1 MCVTFT
7 SVNPLND
14 IDVRVLGSLVEKDL
28 TTPEY
33 YPLSLNA
40 LVNACNQTSNRD
52 PVVKYDEPTVKSAVD
67 RLRKYS
73 LVRSIQRADARVM
86 KYMHLMRDA
95 MSLEP
100 PELAAMC
107 VLMLRGPQTVGEIRT
122 RSGRLFDFPSLEEV
136 EATLDTL
143 MTRAEPLVAR
153 LPRQPGQ
160 KEARFSQLLGGGA
173 PAVAAAAP
181 VHTMRDLSILL
192 DDRPGAL
199 ADMGDALGRAGVS
212 IEGGGAWVVD
222 GVGVAHFL
230 FNDGAAARRALDSA
244 GIEVLAER
252 EVVVQRLRQ
261 GEPGQLGKLTRRMA
275 EAGVNI
281 EVLYSDHDHQLVL
294 VVDDVEK
301 ARTVSDAWARE
312 PAHG

>member
-136 EATLDTL
+136 EATLNTL

-173 PAVAAAAP
+173 PAAAAAAP

-230 FNDGAAARRALDSA
+230 FNDGAAARRALDAA

-301 ARTVSDAWARE
+301 ARAVSDAWARE